1 MLISS
6 FLSSKLLILVG
17 AACLF
22 WIGLLSLAFM
32 ALSGLAVSS
41 GWIMAGALVCATFA
55 WMLVMFREIR
65 DAVEIPDP
73 FDSETSFNR
82 EMVEM
87 ESSEIFSEELGSAE
101 RWIPLQKP
109 VRRRP
114 RGARSGL
121 IKVSSQSGSSE
132 FFHPDV

>member
-22 WIGLLSLAFM
+22 WIGLLSLTFM
-32 ALSGLAVSS
+32 ALSGFAVSS
-41 GWIMAGALVCATFA
+41 GWIMAGALLCATFA

-65 DAVEIPDP
+65 DAVEMPDP
-73 FDSETSFNR
+73 FESEISFSR
-82 EMVEM
+82 EMAEM
-87 ESSEIFSEELGSAE
+87 ERAEIFVDEMGSTE